1 MELFYL
7 NCSPH
12 LNLSLFVSDNN
23 SVKNMN
29 ASIYIYKELTMFQTC
44 DTQVEEG
51 VQFEKEKEGNKRKKR
66 LEKLPDH
73 GLQLAI

>member
-1 MELFYL
+1 MGTKQCREEKRMLGGQMELFYL

-12 LNLSLFVSDNN
+12 LNLSLFVSDDN

-51 VQFEKEKEGNKRKKR
+51 V
-66 LEKLPDH
+66 
-73 GLQLAI
+73 